1 MMPGNPTKEN
11 SMSDLV
17 AIAYPDLAT
26 AQQVVS
32 NLGEAQKA
40 HLIELEDVALVEH
53 REDGKVKLHQASL
66 AGAGAAG
73 GALWGG
79 LIGMLFLAPL
89 VGMAI
94 GAASGAAAGAASD
107 AGVDDKFMKD
117 LGAKLQPGGAALIV
131 LVRKMNVEKILS
143 EISVP
148 GEVVQT
154 SLGNDDEDALRGALA
169 AAA

>member
-1 MMPGNPTKEN
+1 
-11 SMSDLV
+11 MSDLV

-26 AQQVVS
+26 AKQVVS

-40 HLIELEDVALVEH
+40 HLIELEDLALVEH

-66 AGAGAAG
+66 TGAGAAG

-79 LIGMLFLAPL
+79 LIGMLFLAPFL
-89 VGMAI
+89 GAAI

-107 AGVDDKFMKD
+107 AGVDDAFMKD

-131 LVRKMNVEKILS
+131 LVREMNVEKLLS
-143 EISVP
+143 EISVR

-154 SLGNDDEDALRGALA
+154 SLGNDDEGALRHALA
-169 AAA
+169 AA